1 MSTVVINYDAL
12 ELVAKNANSASSQMQ
27 NYIDKL
33 NRKVLNKYSDI
44 KGGASSRTNSSEYYV
59 NKKIAALRKKK
70 TSYTT
75 FAFNIKKFS
84 EKAYSTDHAV
94 SVMIKNSQDK
104 FINQHEY
111 IKTGLSTVIRN
122 WFIDLK
128 NSCPVFQAI
137 GDILNTIHNELS
149 GLYANLKHLYKCGGG
164 KELANISLAV
174 AGAVFAVV
182 ILIATIVTG
191 GTFLAIIGAALAA
204 INAVVNMKNS
214 FKAFKAQKN
223 GDPAWAKI
231 YDGRDSL
238 QDDLRQTNFGNKD
251 ANRMSGILAT
261 GLDFLQVAASLGSL
275 GKNLKSMNK
284 TVQTIKSQT
293 APGQFMKGLKAYA
306 FNTKAADGIGMR
318 NYIDNLVK
326 ERSIVDNFKAGKA
339 TVDFVQNINDMVSGK
354 NSITKGVWN
363 GIKDNYHITKV
374 IDSGQTLLKDNI
386 DYYKGIK
393 WSYDLNKPYT
403 Y

>member
-1 MSTVVINYDAL
+1 ML
-12 ELVAKNANSASSQMQ
+12 NA
-27 NYIDKL
+27 
-33 NRKVLNKYSDI
+33 
-44 KGGASSRTNSSEYYV
+44 
-59 NKKIAALRKKK
+59 
-70 TSYTT
+70 
-75 FAFNIKKFS
+75 
-84 EKAYSTDHAV
+84 
-94 SVMIKNSQDK
+94 
-104 FINQHEY
+104 
-111 IKTGLSTVIRN
+111 
-122 WFIDLK
+122 
-128 NSCPVFQAI
+128 
-137 GDILNTIHNELS
+137 IHNELS
-149 GLYANLKHLYKCGGG
+149 GLYANLKHWYKCGGG

-326 ERSIVDNFKAGKA
+326 ERNIVDNFKAGKA
-339 TVDFVQNINDMVSGK
+339 TVDFVQNINDTVSGK

-363 GIKDNYHITKV
+363 GRKDNYHIRKV
-374 IDSGQTLLKDNI
+374 IESGQTLLKDNI

-393 WSYDLNKPYT
+393 WFYDLNKPYT